1 MSEEKPKYVRK
12 KCEHG
17 KQKYL
22 CKECGGSQLC
32 SHDKIKTRCKLCK
45 GKYLCEH
52 NIYKYY
58 CKLCKGNGICIHNN
72 YKDRCITCNYD
83 KKCSHNKIKSLC
95 VLCNT
100 KLKCEHNNIKYK
112 CNICNICN
120 INKKK
125 IKKKCKHNKNEYYC
139 KQCNGKGLCTHEK
152 RKSRCD
158 ICNGRERCEHN
169 KIQYICK
176 LCKGKGRCI
185 HDKIK
190 SICVLCEGSYICPH
204 KKRKSHCKKC
214 GGSALCKSE
223 WCETTGNVRY
233 DGYCLHCFI
242 HLFPDKPNVK
252 NYKTKEKAVTDYVL
266 EQFPLEKYS
275 WISDKRIQDGCS
287 RKRPDLFIDLG
298 YQIIIVEVDE
308 NQHESYDCSCENKR
322 LMELSQD
329 LNHRPIIFI
338 RFNPDEYTDND
349 KKVTSC
355 WGINKLGVCA
365 VKKTKIK
372 EWESRL
378 NALKNQ
384 IDYWCNIDNITD
396 KTLEV
401 VQLYYD
407 TNL

>member
-1 MSEEKPKYVRK
+1 MSEEKPKYIRK

-22 CKECGGSQLC
+22 CKECGGKGVC
-32 SHDKIKTRCKLCK
+32 SHNRYRSICKECNGVSICTHNRIKQHCKDCK
-45 GKYLCEH
+45 GSSLCDHGKRRSRCVDCKGGSICEHNRVKSRCINCKGNEICEHNKRRNYCIICGGSQMCEH
-52 NIYKYY
+52 NIR
-58 CKLCKGNGICIHNN
+58 
-72 YKDRCITCNYD
+72 KDRCITCGG
-83 KKCSHNKIKSLC
+83 SQA
-95 VLCNT
+95 
-100 KLKCEHNNIKYK
+100 CEHNTDKNNCVK
-112 CNICNICN
+112 CQGKNIC
-120 INKKK
+120 
-125 IKKKCKHNKNEYYC
+125 E
-139 KQCNGKGLCTHEK
+139 
-152 RKSRCD
+152 
-158 ICNGRERCEHN
+158 
-169 KIQYICK
+169 
-176 LCKGKGRCI
+176 
-185 HDKIK
+185 HDKIRYQ
-190 SICVLCEGSYICPH
+190 CVLCEGGRICEH
-204 KKRKSHCKKC
+204 KKRKSYCKKC

-223 WCETTGNVRY
+223 WCETTGNSRY

-252 NYKTKEKAVTDYVL
+252 NYKTKEKAVTDFIL

-287 RKRPDLFIDLG
+287 RKRPDLFLDLG

-308 NQHESYDCSCENKR
+308 NQHELYDCSCENKR

-329 LNHRPIIFI
+329 VNHRPIIFI
-338 RFNPDEYTDND
+338 RFNPDEYIDND

-384 IDYWCNIDNITD
+384 IEYWCNVDNTTN

-401 VQLYYD
+401 IQLYYD
-407 TNL
+407 TNI

>member
-12 KCEHG
+12 KCEHN
-17 KQKYL
+17 KYKFQ
-22 CKECGGSQLC
+22 CIECGGSQIC
-32 SHDKIKTRCKLCK
+32 IHNKVKSICKECK
-45 GKYLCEH
+45 GSSICIHNRIKQNCKECKGSSLCQHNKRRSRCVECKGGSICQHNKLKSRCNLCGGNGLCEH
-52 NIYKYY
+52 NKRKEY
-58 CKLCKGNGICIHNN
+58 CIICGGSQMCEHNIR
-72 YKDRCITCNYD
+72 KDRCITCGG
-83 KKCSHNKIKSLC
+83 SQA
-95 VLCNT
+95 
-100 KLKCEHNNIKYK
+100 CEHNTDKNNCVK
-112 CNICNICN
+112 CQGKNIC
-120 INKKK
+120 
-125 IKKKCKHNKNEYYC
+125 E
-139 KQCNGKGLCTHEK
+139 
-152 RKSRCD
+152 
-158 ICNGRERCEHN
+158 
-169 KIQYICK
+169 
-176 LCKGKGRCI
+176 
-185 HDKIK
+185 HDKIRYK
-190 SICVLCEGSYICPH
+190 CVLCEGGRICEH

-223 WCETTGNVRY
+223 WCETTGNTRY

-252 NYKTKEKAVTDYVL
+252 NYKTKEKAVIDYVF

-287 RKRPDLFIDLG
+287 RKRPDLFLDLG

-308 NQHESYDCSCENKR
+308 NQHELYDCSCENKR

-329 LNHRPIIFI
+329 VNHRPIIFI

-365 VKKTKIK
+365 VKKTKLK
-372 EWESRL
+372 EWELRL

-384 IDYWCNIDNITD
+384 IEYWCNIDNTTN

-401 VQLYYD
+401 IQLYYD